1 MTVIGIDL
9 GTTNSLVGVWRDDA
23 VKLIPNAHGEVL
35 TPSVI
40 SVDEH
45 ENVIVGKA
53 AKERLIKYPD
63 NTVAAFKRRMG
74 TQASCTLGK
83 QKFRPEEL
91 SALILKQLK
100 DDAESFLGEPI
111 SEAVI
116 SVPAYFNDMQRNATK
131 RAAELIGLKVE
142 RLINEPTA
150 AAIAYGLHDR
160 ADDCHY
166 LILDL
171 GGGTFDVSVLE
182 FFEGVMEVHASAG
195 DNFLGGED
203 FTDLLCKAC
212 LESCGINE
220 KKLSS
225 RDGAL
230 IKKAIELAKKELGS
244 KSEVLVTANLTKSKL
259 EWKLTK
265 SNFESIVEPLLQKIK
280 HPIERALRDAKLK
293 PSDFDE
299 VVLVG
304 GATRMPVIRS
314 LVSKIIRRI
323 PVSTINPDEVV
334 CHGAVIQAALLEKH
348 EALKDVVLT
357 DVSPYTM
364 GIKIASSKGNGNY
377 ESGHFMPIIERN
389 SVVPIS
395 RVDRVNTVQNGQSEL
410 SVEIFQGENRL
421 VKNNIFLGRL
431 SVNVPKNKAGEECV
445 DIRFTYDTNGILEVM
460 TKVVST
466 GHEQSLLI
474 ENSDVN
480 MSKDQIEESFKKLSS
495 IKLHPREEA
504 QNIALFARAERLYEE
519 TLGDSRNY
527 VGHIIGQFEQALDT
541 QDHEVAKQAREDLD
555 KVLDEIEGAGVL
567 S

>member
-1 MTVIGIDL
+1 
-9 GTTNSLVGVWRDDA
+9 
-23 VKLIPNAHGEVL
+23 
-35 TPSVI
+35 
-40 SVDEH
+40 
-45 ENVIVGKA
+45 
-53 AKERLIKYPD
+53 
-63 NTVAAFKRRMG
+63 
-74 TQASCTLGK
+74 
-83 QKFRPEEL
+83 
-91 SALILKQLK
+91 
-100 DDAESFLGEPI
+100 
-111 SEAVI
+111 
-116 SVPAYFNDMQRNATK
+116 
-131 RAAELIGLKVE
+131 
-142 RLINEPTA
+142 
-150 AAIAYGLHDR
+150 
-160 ADDCHY
+160 
-166 LILDL
+166 
-171 GGGTFDVSVLE
+171 LE
-182 FFEGVMEVHASAG
+182 W
-195 DNFLGGED
+195 
-203 FTDLLCKAC
+203 
-212 LESCGINE
+212 
-220 KKLSS
+220 
-225 RDGAL
+225 
-230 IKKAIELAKKELGS
+230 
-244 KSEVLVTANLTKSKL
+244 NLTKID
-259 EWKLTK
+259 
-265 SNFESIVEPLLQKIK
+265 FERIVEPLLQKIK

-293 PSDFDE
+293 PSDLDE

-364 GIKIASSKGNGNY
+364 GIEIASSKGNGNY
-377 ESGHFMPIIERN
+377 EAGHFMPIIERN

-395 RVDRVNTVQNGQSEL
+395 RADRVNTVQNGQREL

-466 GHEQSLLI
+466 GYEQSLLI
-474 ENSDVN
+474 ENSGVN
-480 MSKDQIEESFKKLSS
+480 MSKDQIEESLKKLSS
-495 IKLHPREEA
+495 IKLHPREAA

-519 TLGDSRNY
+519 ALGDSRNY
-527 VGHIIGQFEQALDT
+527 IGHIIGQFEQALDT